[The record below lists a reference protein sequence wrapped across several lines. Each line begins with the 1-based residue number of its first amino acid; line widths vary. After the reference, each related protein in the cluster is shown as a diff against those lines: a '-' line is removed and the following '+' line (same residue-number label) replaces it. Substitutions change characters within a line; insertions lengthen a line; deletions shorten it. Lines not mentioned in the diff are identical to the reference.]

1 MVKLGFAALVAAFVA
16 TLAVV
21 TVTGSGSAEAAAP
34 CKAKKIETKFLADAC
49 KAGGQKG
56 AKDAMKKA
64 MKTWKKKDATVSC
77 ASCHTQVGGAYP
89 KKPNAMK
96 DLVEKFGVK

>member
-64 MKTWKKKDATVSC
+64 MKTWKKKGATVSC

-89 KKPNAMK
+89 LKTDGLKMYK
-96 DLVEKFGVK
+96 DLGGV

>member
-21 TVTGSGSAEAAAP
+21 TVTGSAEAAAP

-49 KAGGQKG
+49 KAGGQKA

>member
-1 MVKLGFAALVAAFVA
+1 MLKLGFAALVATLVG

-21 TVTGSGSAEAAAP
+21 TVTTPTADAAAP
-34 CKAKKIETKFLADAC
+34 CKAKKIETKFLKDAC
-49 KAGGQKG
+49 DAGGQKA

-64 MKTWKKKDATVSC
+64 MKEWKKKDSSVSC
-77 ASCHTQVGGAYP
+77 NSCHTKLAGDYP

-96 DLVEKFGVK
+96 DLSEKFGVK